1 MSATLNFFKEH
12 PISDD
17 PLHRELSKIAV
28 YRARLQQ
35 IRKDKLACCGCEEA
49 ASGAVKLVVVD
60 NASYAKLKTEEAAI
74 TARLDA
80 LDALVQ
86 KLDVVFE
93 AASNAGFHVSTKTPK
108 GIRATEVNWRATFG
122 RRRTDDF
129 GKPYPTESQ
138 PELLKLTEQAE
149 ALMVEAG
156 L

>member
-1 MSATLNFFKEH
+1 MSTVLDYFKVH

-28 YRARLQQ
+28 YHARLQQ

-60 NASYAKLKTEEAAI
+60 NECYAKLKAEEATI

-80 LDALVQ
+80 LDSLVQ
-86 KLDVVFE
+86 RLDVVFE

-108 GIRATEVNWRATFG
+108 GIRATEVNWRATYG
-122 RRRTDDF
+122 KRRTDDF
-129 GKPYPTESQ
+129 GKPYPTESH
-138 PELLKLTEQAE
+138 PELLKLTKQAE